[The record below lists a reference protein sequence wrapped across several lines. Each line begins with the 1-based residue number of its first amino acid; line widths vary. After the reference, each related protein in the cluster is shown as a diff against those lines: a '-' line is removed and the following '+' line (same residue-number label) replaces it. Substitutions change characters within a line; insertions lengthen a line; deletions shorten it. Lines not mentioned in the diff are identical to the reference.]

1 MFFPYGQEEIHTN
14 VNIYNNKENNMNQI
28 IRTNASSADT
38 KPWVCSV
45 CSKRFAMKRGLT
57 VHVDTIHENS
67 KRFECHLCSRVFN
80 QKGNLNNHIKVSH
93 EGSKD
98 YQCELCDWKFSAV
111 ALLDKHMISVHKV
124 DSHFDCDIC
133 GQIYDNRKLLR
144 KHKVSFH
151 KDSTGNRMYEV
162 RKRFFCGFCSIGFSF
177 KTFLDKH
184 IASVHSGKHSEHV
197 CKVCD
202 KSFED
207 KTSLESHTATKHKQI
222 HLQQQEIH
230 KQRVSLPQQQ
240 ILLTI
245 PETSST
251 QILQTNQVIPQS
263 VQTGQSQQGQVH
275 IQQQPQ
281 QQIFYQAYNAQ
292 SQLLGQQQAQQQ
304 QTSQQ
309 PQRFFANQNATGQIQ
324 IQGDQTQAIQ
334 PLQLHH
340 FQYQPPLGTT
350 AQPTLL
356 YQPAST
362 QQPHQI
368 QIHLQPLTSLI
379 AGSSPPP
386 AHQPV
391 LPSGATVTA
400 TPQPAHG
407 STPQSVHSRNLQS
420 ISVPSTVQQPLA
432 NPLVSCSSSNSNNSI
447 ASTLHSIQ
455 GNISLQNSDQTV
467 QLVLQQPVAEV
478 CDLCNLPCSDKQD
491 LVKHKALFHNFKCEI
506 CDNKFPSFE
515 SLTIHKISH
524 LTPCPVCEVRFKDKS
539 ELLQHFIETHEGK
552 ELCNIC
558 YVEVFDSKENLAAH
572 LDSQH
577 GPEFKIKC
585 EETTNS
591 VKNEVKE
598 HKKFVS
604 VVDELVVQLQK
615 YKDKSSHRK
624 RKSKDMNSS
633 SSVEQGSENKS
644 QHLGNGNN
652 LQLMNHGHL

>member
-1 MFFPYGQEEIHTN
+1 MSFKDALPFFMVCKRIDDVLYSASCSSTLKDETSKKTSHCSERKFDGSRFLLLSLSSCSPYSFFN
-14 VNIYNNKENNMNQI
+14 
-28 IRTNASSADT
+28 SSMIS
-38 KPWVCSV
+38 PWVCSV

-111 ALLDKHMISVHKV
+111 ALLDKHMISVH
-124 DSHFDCDIC
+124 
-133 GQIYDNRKLLR
+133 
-144 KHKVSFH
+144 
-151 KDSTGNRMYEV
+151 
-162 RKRFFCGFCSIGFSF
+162 
-177 KTFLDKH
+177 
-184 IASVHSGKHSEHV
+184 
-197 CKVCD
+197 

-350 AQPTLL
+350 AQPHITLSTRL
-356 YQPAST
+356 YTTASSNT
-362 QQPHQI
+362 NSFTTLDLFDSWVLSPSCSS
-368 QIHLQPLTSLI
+368 TSI
-379 AGSSPPP
+379 AKWSHCDSDSTARSWVNSSITN
-386 AHQPV
+386 
-391 LPSGATVTA
+391 S
-400 TPQPAHG
+400 
-407 STPQSVHSRNLQS
+407 
-420 ISVPSTVQQPLA
+420 
-432 NPLVSCSSSNSNNSI
+432 LVSCSSSNSNNSI

-491 LVKHKALFHNFKCEI
+491 L
-506 CDNKFPSFE
+506 FPSFE

-615 YKDKSSHRK
+615 KYKDKSSHRK